1 MDKLIEITKRA
12 VEDYGFR
19 QIAQWS
25 PEDLV
30 AQWQLSSREAEVL
43 KGPINDE
50 LGQLPVPVEP
60 RDYSAVEG
68 RLADIIK
75 KALS

>member
-30 AQWQLSSREAEVL
+30 AQWQLSSQEAEVL
-43 KGPINDE
+43 KGPIKDE

>member
-43 KGPINDE
+43 KGPIKDE
-50 LGQLPVPVEP
+50 LDRLPVPVEP
-60 RDYSAVEG
+60 RDYSTVEG

>member
-30 AQWQLSSREAEVL
+30 VQWQLSSREAEVL
-43 KGPINDE
+43 KGPIKDE

-60 RDYSAVEG
+60 SDYSAVEG